1 MKYIALF
8 ILIVVAFSFQMK
20 GVAQESIGVN
30 NTGSSDWNNDSLDI
44 SISYYDKFTPI
55 IGGKE
60 VRKRNGVI
68 VNGVVKD
75 YYPDSTL
82 KHRGYYTQGKLI
94 TSYKNYYPSG
104 VLERSYTMSG
114 TFKVVIRS
122 FYPIGTPKEYIE
134 FRKGV
139 IVKYIDY
146 YPNGNIATLEEH
158 DKKKGFYTI
167 YKNYYP
173 SGVLKSSLELRNRK
187 KREYFQVEYYS
198 SGKIKEEGA
207 VVYNQYYYDYQRYGI
222 WNIFDE
228 KGKLIESQEYY
239 KGELVQ

>member
-1 MKYIALF
+1 MKYIVLF
-8 ILIVVAFSFQMK
+8 ITVLTFSFQMK
-20 GVAQESIGVN
+20 GVAQDSSGANITDSTEW
-30 NTGSSDWNNDSLDI
+30 NTDTLDF

-60 VRKRNGVI
+60 VRKRNGII
-68 VNGVVKD
+68 VHGVVKD

-82 KHRGYYTQGKLI
+82 KHRGYYTHGKLI

-104 VLERSYTMSG
+104 ILERSYTMSG
-114 TFKVVIRS
+114 TFKVVIKS
-122 FYPIGTPKEYIE
+122 FYPSGKPKEYIE
-134 FRKGV
+134 YRKDV

-158 DKKKGFYTI
+158 DKKKGFYTV

-187 KREYFQVEYYS
+187 KGEYSQVDYYP
-198 SGKIKEEGA
+198 SGKIKEEGS
-207 VVYNQYYYDYQRYGI
+207 VVYNPYYYDYQRYGT
-222 WNIFDE
+222 WKVFDE
-228 KGKLIESQEYY
+228 KGKLIDSQEYY
-239 KGELVQ
+239 EGELIR